1 MNFTQLGPYRIGGLI
16 GRGGMGEVHEGV
28 HQQTGQR
35 VAVKVLSPHMAHSEG
50 FRERF
55 EAEIDSLRQ
64 LRHPNIVELL
74 GYGEHEG
81 LLFYSMELIDGR
93 SLEDELCSERRFSW
107 REVTEIGIQLCK
119 ALKLAHDHG
128 IIHRDL
134 KPANILLTSDDDVK
148 LLDFGIARLFG
159 GNQMTNAGGV
169 LGTADYM
176 SPEQADGRP
185 VTDRCD
191 QYSLGCVLYALA
203 TGGPPFHSTSL
214 PKLLQMQ
221 RFAKPEPVRRY
232 APDTPEE
239 LERIILQLLEKD
251 PEKRCANVSVLQRQ
265 LTAMQRALT
274 RPFEEDDFHL
284 VQPEEGG
291 ASLLADDSLAATRVS
306 DPEPPPPDV
315 TRALPV
321 TPGPETPA
329 AEMDGGVAVAGASAA
344 TRFTSVQE
352 ERARERRRQRE
363 SWLSLA
369 APLAILFAAVAL
381 AAAGVWYLT
390 RPASA
395 DALYAK
401 IEAAATDEAP
411 ERLRDVE
418 AEMESFAERFPNDS
432 RAAEINRYREQLE
445 LQRAE
450 RRLRL
455 VARGAGPDAKLAPLE
470 QMYIEAVRQADANPE
485 RAVAQLSALV
495 TLYGGEAELNES
507 QRQALAL
514 ARRQLAR
521 LQKKVDARAEEHRK
535 MLAERLDRADELRA
549 DEPEQARQIWRAV
562 IQLYADKPWAG
573 EAVERARERLGK
585 AESGGSRA
593 EGQNR

>member
-1 MNFTQLGPYRIGGLI
+1 MNFTQLGPYRIGGPI

-28 HQQTGQR
+28 HQQTGQH

-107 REVTEIGIQLCK
+107 REVTDIGIQLCK
-119 ALKLAHDHG
+119 ALKHAHDHG

-134 KPANILLTSDDDVK
+134 KPANILLTADDDVK

-159 GNQMTNAGGV
+159 GHQMTNAGGV

-185 VTDRCD
+185 VSDRCD

-251 PEKRCANVSVLQRQ
+251 PEKRCANVSVLGRQ
-265 LTAMQRALT
+265 LAAMQRALT
-274 RPFEEDDFHL
+274 RPSEEDDFH
-284 VQPEEGG
+284 VAPPEEGG
-291 ASLLADDSLAATRVS
+291 ASLPADDSLAATRIA
-306 DPEPPPPDV
+306 DAEPRPPDV
-315 TRALPV
+315 TQALPV

-329 AEMDGGVAVAGASAA
+329 AEMDGGVAVSASTA
-344 TRFTSVQE
+344 TRFTSVE
-352 ERARERRRQRE
+352 EELARERRRQRD
-363 SWLSLA
+363 SWLSLV
-369 APLAILFAAVAL
+369 APLTVLLAATAL
-381 AAAGVWYLT
+381 ATAGVWYVT

-395 DALYAK
+395 DDLYAE
-401 IEAAATDEAP
+401 IEAAATDDAP
-411 ERLRDVE
+411 DRLRDVE
-418 AEMESFAERFPNDS
+418 TEINAFAERFPSDP

-455 VARGAGPDAKLAPLE
+455 LARGAGPDAELAPLE
-470 QMYIEAVRQADANPE
+470 RMYIEAIRQADAHPE

-495 TLYGGEAELNES
+495 ALYGGDADLNES

-521 LQKKVDARAEEHRK
+521 LQKEVDARAAKHLK

-549 DEPEQARQIWRAV
+549 DNPKQAQEMWRAI
-562 IQLYADKPWAG
+562 IQLYGDKPWAG

-585 AESGGSRA
+585 ARMANDE
-593 EGQNR
+593 